1 MEYISMMAKQYD
13 VIIRWIEEFRDFQ
26 PTNKFD
32 RLVRIT
38 GTIGNQISFQSMQSI
53 LTESIMIFRS
63 FEVASTVLVSISSVW
78 PPSFSPLIVSVTE
91 SDRIVVES

>member
-1 MEYISMMAKQYD
+1 MECISMMAKQYD

-32 RLVRIT
+32 RLVRTT
-38 GTIGNQISFQSMQSI
+38 GTTIGNQISFQSIQSI

-78 PPSFSPLIVSVTE
+78 PP
-91 SDRIVVES
+91 